1 MKLSGVIAF
10 ALGAGIAQVAAQP
23 IRLVIVSSAIQ
34 ESQLEGVG
42 NVHGFEHP
50 PAVATIMKPRPGPNP
65 MYKTMVGNDGPKMR
79 RPCGGR
85 GRLNRFRQK
94 GIEISN
100 AFRQALGW
108 PLIESPDKFAG
119 IKMIYRGPDGTH
131 PGPPPHG
138 PPHHAPPQHHGHHHH
153 HKHHHKHN
161 GKHGEGFI
169 SRLNYSLLNLGAWE
183 GIAVAFV
190 LGCGIGVLL
199 RMFFVLAII
208 TYRAVKGQREEEH
221 EYAQVVTI
229 EQYEDAEHLPA
240 YPADEKIKITTVEV
254 PTDEKIKITTVEVP
268 TEESK

>member
-1 MKLSGVIAF
+1 MSSRLRLVRESVGSATSYPDPRYLTVSF
-10 ALGAGIAQVAAQP
+10 VAQVAAQP

-50 PAVATIMKPRPGPNP
+50 PAVATIMRPRPGPNP
-65 MYKTMVGNDGPKMR
+65 MYKTMVGNDGSKMR

-119 IKMIYRGPDGTH
+119 IKMH
-131 PGPPPHG
+131 PGPPPHDL
-138 PPHHAPPQHHGHHHH
+138 PHHAPPQHHGHHHH
-153 HKHHHKHN
+153 HKHHHHKHN

-190 LGCGIGVLL
+190 LGGWL
-199 RMFFVLAII
+199 
-208 TYRAVKGQREEEH
+208 
-221 EYAQVVTI
+221 TI
-229 EQYEDAEHLPA
+229 PFAR
-240 YPADEKIKITTVEV
+240 I
-254 PTDEKIKITTVEVP
+254 
-268 TEESK
+268 